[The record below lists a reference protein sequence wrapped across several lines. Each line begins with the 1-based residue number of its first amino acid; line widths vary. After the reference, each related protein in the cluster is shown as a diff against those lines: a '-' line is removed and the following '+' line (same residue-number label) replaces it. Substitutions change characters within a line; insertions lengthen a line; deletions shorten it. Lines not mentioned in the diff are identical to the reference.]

1 MIHEE
6 PLLFELSHGQAEDYV
21 GGVPAEQGIPA
32 EFIRGEVPPLP
43 ELSELDVVRHFN
55 RLSKKN
61 AGVDTHF
68 YPLGSC
74 TMKYNPRF
82 NEDMAALPEVVQAH
96 PLWDES
102 MTQGCMEIVWE
113 TARWLAEI
121 SGFARVSLQ
130 PAAGAQSELGAL
142 MMVRGWHESRGRK
155 RGKVLVTDTSHGTN
169 PASAALCGFTVE
181 TVASGPDGCID
192 LKNLQAALSDD
203 VAALMV
209 TNPNTLGLFEGRM
222 QEAAQMVHEAG
233 GLVYLDGANMNA
245 LMGMARPSSLG
256 ADLMH
261 FNLHKTFSTPHGG
274 GGPGAGAIACT
285 ADLEPFLPAPLVARD
300 AFGHFHF
307 DHNRPKSIGKLTAF
321 HGNFGVIVRAL
332 SYMVRCGG
340 GGLRE
345 VSETAVINANFLRNL
360 LEKILP
366 TAYSG
371 ACLHEFVLTA
381 KSLKQSKGITA
392 LDIAK
397 GLLDKGYYAP
407 TIYFPLIV
415 EEALMVEPTETE
427 SRGTMEA
434 FAKAFA
440 EVCAMD
446 PEALHSAPNTMPV
459 GRLDEVKAARDM
471 NLRWKA

>member
-1 MIHEE
+1 VIHEE
-6 PLLFELSHGQAEDYV
+6 PLLFELNPGLAEDYV

-32 EFIRGEVPPLP
+32 EFIRDGAPPLP

-55 RLSKKN
+55 RLSKRN
-61 AGVDTHF
+61 AGVETHF

-82 NEDMAALPEVVQAH
+82 NEDMAALPEVVNAH

-102 MTQGCMEIVWE
+102 LTQGCLEVVWE

-142 MMVRGWHESRGRK
+142 MMVRAWHESRGK
-155 RGKVLVTDTSHGTN
+155 KPSKVLVTDTSHGTN

-181 TVASGPDGCID
+181 TLVSGPDGCID
-192 LKNLQAALSDD
+192 LMNLATALQGD

-209 TNPNTLGLFEGRM
+209 TNPNTLGLFEPNM
-222 QEAAQMVHEAG
+222 ADAARMVHEAG
-233 GLVYLDGANMNA
+233 GLVYFDGANMNA
-245 LMGMARPSSLG
+245 LMGVARPAAFG

-285 ADLEPFLPAPLVARD
+285 AELEPFLPAPLVARD
-300 AFGHFHF
+300 AFGRFHL
-307 DHNRPKSIGKLTAF
+307 DRNRPRSIGKLTAF
-321 HGNFGVIVRAL
+321 QGNFGVIVRAL

-345 VSETAVINANFLRNL
+345 AAENAVLNANYLRKL
-360 LEKILP
+360 LEPSLP

-371 ACLHEFVLTA
+371 PCLHEFVLTA
-381 KSLKQSKGITA
+381 RLLKKKNGVTA

-397 GLLDKGYYAP
+397 GLLDRGYYAP

-427 SRGTMEA
+427 GRGTLDE

-440 EVCAMD
+440 EVCSMD
-446 PEALHSAPNTMPV
+446 PAELHSAPRTMPV

-471 NLRWKA
+471 NLRWKP